1 MSNINRK
8 TLRLVKSTSK
18 RKVVG
23 GFREESS
30 QQIAEKELEL
40 KVARYGVG
48 FDVHKHT
55 IVTCIQAQLPDA
67 TTIEIAN
74 HTFRNS
80 VDGLKELV
88 SFLRKYT
95 PVSHYLM
102 ECTGVYH
109 LPLVYILRETFPE
122 DVKKIVPMNPLMLH
136 WRIAELG
143 VKHDKA
149 DARDIAL
156 LSFYDTLLRP
166 SYIGS
171 PHFYNVRDTIR
182 SYHKIQ
188 TQLTRLKNR
197 ITRRLD
203 SVNQKFPFE
212 LGSEWSLELL
222 DYYFSQNW
230 SLEDAF
236 NGLVEAKTKEKRSI
250 KVLQK
255 HQKDL
260 IGVGTIVLPD
270 ELRFLLQLDFARFL
284 NEDVAAS
291 MLIREAEK
299 QILNDQDLQL
309 FYQQLL
315 DIPGIGSSTALTV
328 LLELGDFH
336 RFSRWQSLV
345 KYCGVIPTVSKSGKF
360 GSKGHVNRF
369 TNKFIRSAL
378 SQAASSIVNKCD
390 RSHDLGEFAYRQ
402 YRVRNLP
409 YKKVL
414 MKVAQKLARICY
426 SVLVDGVKY
435 DAHYETMIK
444 RKKLRDNRLQK
455 QHTLLETPKVRALKR
470 NIQKF
475 LTSNYEYMNST
486 SRYHLVSGCKRILRK
501 ASIIEGENSD

>member
-1 MSNINRK
+1 MSEISRK
-8 TLRLVKSTSK
+8 TLRLVKSPS
-18 RKVVG
+18 RKTRER
-23 GFREESS
+23 GFGEDSS
-30 QQIAEKELEL
+30 RHIDEKELEL

-55 IVTCIQAQLPDA
+55 IVTCIQAQLQNA
-67 TTIEIAN
+67 TTVEIAN
-74 HTFRNS
+74 HTFSNS
-80 VDGLKELV
+80 PNGLQELV

-122 DVKKIVPMNPLMLH
+122 EAKKIVPMNPLMVH

-156 LSFYDTLLRP
+156 LSFYDALLRP

-212 LGSEWSLELL
+212 FSSEWSIELL
-222 DYYFSQNW
+222 DSYFSQTW

-236 NGLVEAKTKEKRSI
+236 NGLIKVKKEEGRSI

-255 HQKDL
+255 HQKEL
-260 IGVGTIVLPD
+260 IGVGMIVLPD

-315 DIPGIGSSTALTV
+315 DIPGIGSSTAITV

-345 KYCGVIPTVSKSGKF
+345 KYCGVIPTVNKSGNS

-378 SQAASSIVNKCD
+378 SQAASSIVNRCD

-402 YRVRNLP
+402 RRVRKLP

-414 MKVAQKLARICY
+414 MKVAQKLARIIY
-426 SVLVDGVKY
+426 SVLVDGVQY
-435 DAHYETMIK
+435 NAHHETMIK

-455 QHTLLETPKVRALKR
+455 KHTLLETPKVRALKR

-475 LTSNYEYMNST
+475 LISNYEYMNST
-486 SRYHLVSGCKRILRK
+486 SRYHLISGCKRIIRK
-501 ASIIEGENSD
+501 ASSMEGETP